1 MELNQYSGKPQ
12 SQNYLTKFG
21 TPVKNWSHPVNIYL
35 VHVQMFLT
43 GTASFSIEFLA
54 WQVISLQKR
63 ETVSVQKS
71 KKLEHNL
78 SKVEAQLLKGNKR

>member
-1 MELNQYSGKPQ
+1 
-12 SQNYLTKFG
+12 
-21 TPVKNWSHPVNIYL
+21 
-35 VHVQMFLT
+35 MFLT
-43 GTASFSIEFLA
+43 GTASVSNEFLS

-63 ETVSVQKS
+63 ETVSVQKA